1 MIKNLLTNWK
11 TTSAGL
17 AMIISS
23 AVHLAYA
30 VAHGT
35 ADESTWTTGL
45 MGIVGG
51 IGLVAAG
58 DATASAAAHDET
70 KQAISALAQS
80 VKTGNTDV
88 LNKTD
93 LTKTP

>member
-17 AMIISS
+17 AMIIS
-23 AVHLAYA
+23 AGVHLGFK
-30 VAHGT
+30 VAHGV
-35 ADESTWTTGL
+35 ADESDWTTGL

-58 DATASAAAHDET
+58 DATASAANHEET
-70 KQAISALAQS
+70 KQALSALAQS
-80 VKTGNTDV
+80 VKTGDTSV

>member
-23 AVHLAYA
+23 TVHL
-30 VAHGT
+30 VISVSKGN

-51 IGLVAAG
+51 VGLLAAG
-58 DATASAAAHDET
+58 DGATTVQAHQETLNELENIKSA
-70 KQAISALAQS
+70 
-80 VKTGNTDV
+80 VRTGDTSI
-88 LNKTD
+88 
-93 LTKTP
+93 LTKPAEPK

>member
-23 AVHLAYA
+23 TVHL
-30 VAHGT
+30 VISVSKGN

-51 IGLVAAG
+51 VGLLAAG
-58 DATASAAAHDET
+58 DGATTVQAHQETLNELENIKSA
-70 KQAISALAQS
+70 
-80 VKTGNTDV
+80 VRTGDTSI
-88 LNKTD
+88 L
-93 LTKTP
+93 

>member
-1 MIKNLLTNWK
+1 MIQNLLTNWK

-23 AVHLAYA
+23 TVHLVYA
-30 VAHGT
+30 VAHGA

-58 DATASAAAHDET
+58 DATASAANHEET

-80 VKTGNTDV
+80 VKTGDTTV